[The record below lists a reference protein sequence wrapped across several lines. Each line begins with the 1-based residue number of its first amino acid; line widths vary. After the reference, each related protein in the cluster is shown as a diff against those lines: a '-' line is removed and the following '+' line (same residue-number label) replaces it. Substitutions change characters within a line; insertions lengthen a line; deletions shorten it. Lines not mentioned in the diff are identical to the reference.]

1 MTRWTLFFIVVL
13 LGLGAGLFY
22 GWVINPVTYQDT
34 SLQTLRT
41 DYKTDY
47 VLMVAEVYNEG
58 QDLSWVTDRIDLLG
72 ASTPMES
79 VDQALSFASQ
89 AGYTLP
95 DMYLL
100 RDLKN
105 ALEES
110 E

>member
-1 MTRWTLFFIVVL
+1 MTRWTIFFIVL
-13 LGLGAGLFY
+13 IIGLGLGVYY
-22 GWVINPVTYQDT
+22 GWVINPVRYQDT
-34 SLQTLRT
+34 SIQSLRR

-47 VLMVAEVYNEG
+47 TLMVAEVYSEH
-58 QDLSWVTDRIDLLG
+58 QDISWAMNRLALLG
-72 ASTPMES
+72 YPTPSES
-79 VDQALSFASQ
+79 VDAALNFASQ

-110 E
+110 K

>member
-1 MTRWTLFFIVVL
+1 MTRWTLFFIVL
-13 LGLGAGLFY
+13 IISLGIGLYY
-22 GWVINPVTYQDT
+22 GWVINPVQYEDT
-34 SLQTLRT
+34 SLQALRM

-47 VLMVAEVYNEG
+47 TLMVAEVYEEN
-58 QDLSWVTDRIDLLG
+58 QDITWAMNRLALLG
-72 ASTPMES
+72 CSSPTECLTES
-79 VDQALSFASQ
+79 LSFASQ

-110 E
+110 K

>member
-1 MTRWTLFFIVVL
+1 MTRWTLFFIVL
-13 LGLGAGLFY
+13 MIGLALGCYY
-22 GWVINPVTYQDT
+22 GWVLNPVKYEDT
-34 SLQTLRT
+34 SVASLRM

-47 VLMVAEVYNEG
+47 VLMVAEVYGDN
-58 QDLSWVTDRIDLLG
+58 QDLSWARNRLSLLG
-72 ASTPMES
+72 FPTPAQS
-79 VDQALSFASQ
+79 VEEALQFASQ

-105 ALEES
+105 ALEGS

>member
-1 MTRWTLFFIVVL
+1 MTRWTLFFIVL
-13 LGLGAGLFY
+13 IISLGIGLYY
-22 GWVINPVTYQDT
+22 GWVINPVQYEDT
-34 SLQTLRT
+34 SLQTLRM

-47 VLMVAEVYNEG
+47 TLMVAEVYEEN
-58 QDLSWVTDRIDLLG
+58 QDVTWAMNRLTLLG
-72 ASTPMES
+72 YASPTECLTES
-79 VDQALSFASQ
+79 LSFASQ

-110 E
+110 K